1 VKIYVAAKEV
11 LRKNGYL
18 SSVLDQTQAFGAVF
32 SCPYGKLFYVG
43 DVQL

>member
-1 VKIYVAAKEV
+1 LREIIVVVQVGAVKIYVAAKEV

-32 SCPYGKLFYVG
+32 S
-43 DVQL
+43 